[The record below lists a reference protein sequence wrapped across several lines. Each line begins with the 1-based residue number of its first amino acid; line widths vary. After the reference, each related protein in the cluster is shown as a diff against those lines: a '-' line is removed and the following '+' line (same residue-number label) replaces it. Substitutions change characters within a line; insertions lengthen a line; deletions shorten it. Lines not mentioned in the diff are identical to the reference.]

1 MTNLKSFFKGLGAIT
16 MKLLRIIPDGTTFKF
31 MAFRRMSFPFS
42 ALLSIVA
49 VLAFFVLSM
58 NFGIDFKGGT
68 VIEMRAKAGQ
78 VNISEVRAIVD
89 KMGFGDVEVQEFGGS
104 SEFSMRFALQP
115 GGDGAQQA
123 VVKKVRETFA
133 EKYEERR
140 VEVVGPRVS
149 AELVQNGT
157 IGVLFSLIAVLVYLW
172 FRFEWQFALGA
183 VIATMHDL
191 LLTIGFFAITR
202 IEFNMTSIAA
212 VLTIVGYSLN
222 DTVVVFDRIREMMRK
237 YKKMPTEELLD
248 LSINTTL
255 ARTVMV
261 SFTAALALV
270 ALAIFGG
277 TVIESFSLAMLFGV
291 VVGTYSSIFIAAPIL
306 IYLGLK
312 PGEGRLQVAEE
323 NAGMKSAVVKS
334 TGKAVSAKV

>member
-1 MTNLKSFFKGLGAIT
+1 
-16 MKLLRIIPDGTTFKF
+16 MKLLRIIPDGTDFKF
-31 MAFRRMSFPFS
+31 MSFRLWSFPFS
-42 ALLSIVA
+42 AFLSIVA
-49 VLAFFVLSM
+49 VVAFFSLGM

-68 VIEMRAKAGQ
+68 VIEMRSKAGALN
-78 VNISEVRAIVD
+78 VGEIRSVVD
-89 KMGFGDVEVQEFGGS
+89 KLGFGDVEVQEFGGGN
-104 SEFSMRFALQP
+104 EFSMRFALQP
-115 GGDGAQQA
+115 GGDAVQQE
-123 VVKKVRETFA
+123 VVKKVRAVFA
-133 EKYEERR
+133 DKFEERR

-157 IGVLFSLIAVLVYLW
+157 IGVLLSLFAVLIYLW
-172 FRFEWQFALGA
+172 FRFEWQFALAA

-191 LLTIGFFAITR
+191 ILTIGFFAISR

-237 YKKMPTEELLD
+237 YKKISTEDLLD

-261 SFTAALALV
+261 SFTAALALI
-270 ALAIFGG
+270 ALAFFGG
-277 TVIESFSLAMLFGV
+277 TVIESFSFAMLFGV
-291 VVGTYSSIFIAAPIL
+291 VVGTYSSIFIAAPVL

-312 PGEGRLQVAEE
+312 VGSGRAAEE
-323 NAGMKSAVVKS
+323 IIKTEPVKA
-334 TGKAVSAKV
+334 KA

>member
-1 MTNLKSFFKGLGAIT
+1 

-31 MAFRRMSFPFS
+31 MRFRAWSFPFS
-42 ALLSIVA
+42 AVVSIVA
-49 VLAFFVLSM
+49 IVAFFSIGM

-68 VIEMRAKAGQ
+68 VIEMQAKDGR
-78 VNISEVRAIVD
+78 VNVAEVRATVD

-104 SEFSMRFALQP
+104 NEVSMRFALQS
-115 GGDGAQQA
+115 GGEQAQQE
-123 VVKKVRETFA
+123 VVRKVRAAFA
-133 EKYEERR
+133 DKYTERR

-157 IGVLFSLIAVLVYLW
+157 IGVLLSLLAVLVYLW
-172 FRFEWQFALGA
+172 FRFEWQFAVGA
-183 VIATMHDL
+183 IIATMHDL
-191 LLTIGFFAITR
+191 LLTIGFFALSR

-212 VLTIVGYSLN
+212 VLTIVGYSMN
-222 DTVVVFDRIREMMRK
+222 DTVVVFDRIRELMRK

-270 ALAIFGG
+270 ALAFFGG
-277 TVIESFSLAMLFGV
+277 TVIESFSYAMLFGV
-291 VVGTYSSIFIAAPIL
+291 VVGTYSSIFIAAPVL

-312 PGEGRLQVAEE
+312 TGQGRVAEE
-323 NAGMKSAVVKS
+323 KVEVD
-334 TGKAVSAKV
+334 GKPAKA

>member
-1 MTNLKSFFKGLGAIT
+1 

-31 MAFRRMSFPFS
+31 MSFRLWSFPFS
-42 ALLSIVA
+42 ALLSIIA
-49 VLAFFVLSM
+49 VTAFFALSM

-68 VIEMRAKAGQ
+68 VIEMRSKSGALNVGE
-78 VNISEVRAIVD
+78 IRSTVD
-89 KMGFGDVEVQEFGGS
+89 KLGFGDVEVQEFGGGN
-104 SEFSMRFALQP
+104 EFSMRFALQP
-115 GGDGAQQA
+115 GGDAVQQE
-123 VVKKVRETFA
+123 VVKKVREVF
-133 EKYEERR
+133 KDKFEERR

-149 AELVQNGT
+149 SELVQNGT
-157 IGVLFSLIAVLVYLW
+157 IGVLLSLLAVLVYLW
-172 FRFEWQFALGA
+172 FRFEWQFALAA

-191 LLTIGFFAITR
+191 ILTIGFFAISR

-237 YKKMPTEELLD
+237 YKKMSTEELLD

-261 SFTAALALV
+261 SFTAALALI
-270 ALAIFGG
+270 ALAFFGG
-277 TVIESFSLAMLFGV
+277 TVIESFSFAMLFGV
-291 VVGTYSSIFIAAPIL
+291 VVGTYSSIFIAAPVL

-312 PGEGRLQVAEE
+312 VGQTKASGDEKVVE
-323 NAGMKSAVVKS
+323 VVK
-334 TGKAVSAKV
+334 AR

>member
-1 MTNLKSFFKGLGAIT
+1 

-31 MAFRRMSFPFS
+31 MSFRLWSFPFS
-42 ALLSIVA
+42 AFLSIVA
-49 VLAFFVLSM
+49 VVAFFSLGM

-68 VIEMRAKAGQ
+68 VIEMRAKAGALN
-78 VNISEVRAIVD
+78 VAEIRATVD
-89 KMGFGDVEVQEFGGS
+89 KLGFGDVEVQEFGGGN
-104 SEFSMRFALQP
+104 EFSMRFALQP
-115 GGDGAQQA
+115 GGDAVQQE
-123 VVKKVRETFA
+123 VVKKVREVF
-133 EKYEERR
+133 KDKFEERR

-149 AELVQNGT
+149 SELVQNGT
-157 IGVLFSLIAVLVYLW
+157 IGVLLSLFAVLIYLW
-172 FRFEWQFALGA
+172 FRFEWQFAMAA

-191 LLTIGFFAITR
+191 ILTIGFFAISR

-237 YKKMPTEELLD
+237 YKKISTEDLLD

-270 ALAIFGG
+270 ALAFFGG
-277 TVIESFSLAMLFGV
+277 TVIESFSFAMLFGV
-291 VVGTYSSIFIAAPIL
+291 VVGTYSSIFIAAPVL

-312 PGEGRLQVAEE
+312 AGSGRAADEI
-323 NAGMKSAVVKS
+323 VK
-334 TGKAVSAKV
+334 TETVKAKA

>member
-1 MTNLKSFFKGLGAIT
+1 

-31 MAFRRMSFPFS
+31 MSFRLWSFPFS
-42 ALLSIVA
+42 AILSIIA
-49 VLAFFVLSM
+49 VVAFFSLGM

-68 VIEMRAKAGQ
+68 VIEMRSKAGALN
-78 VNISEVRAIVD
+78 VGEIRSVVD
-89 KMGFGDVEVQEFGGS
+89 KLGFGDVEVQEFGGGN
-104 SEFSMRFALQP
+104 EFSMRFALQP
-115 GGDGAQQA
+115 GGDAVQQE
-123 VVKKVRETFA
+123 VVKKVREVF
-133 EKYEERR
+133 KDKFEERR

-149 AELVQNGT
+149 SELVQNGT
-157 IGVLFSLIAVLVYLW
+157 IGVLLSLLAVLIYLW
-172 FRFEWQFALGA
+172 FRFEWQFALAA

-191 LLTIGFFAITR
+191 ILTIGFFAISR

-237 YKKMPTEELLD
+237 YKKISTEDLLD

-270 ALAIFGG
+270 ALAFFGG
-277 TVIESFSLAMLFGV
+277 TVIESFSFAMLFGV
-291 VVGTYSSIFIAAPIL
+291 VVGTYSSIFIAAPVL

-312 PGEGRLQVAEE
+312 AGSGRVAEDAKAE
-323 NAGMKSAVVKS
+323 IVKA
-334 TGKAVSAKV
+334 KA

>member
-1 MTNLKSFFKGLGAIT
+1 

-31 MAFRRMSFPFS
+31 MSFRLWSFPFS
-42 ALLSIVA
+42 AFLSIVA
-49 VLAFFVLSM
+49 VVAFFSLGM

-68 VIEMRAKAGQ
+68 VIEMRSKAGALN
-78 VNISEVRAIVD
+78 VAEIRSVVD
-89 KMGFGDVEVQEFGGS
+89 KLGFGDVEVQEFGGGN
-104 SEFSMRFALQP
+104 EFSMRFALQP
-115 GGDGAQQA
+115 GGDAVQQE
-123 VVKKVRETFA
+123 VVKKVRAVFA
-133 EKYEERR
+133 DKYEERR

-149 AELVQNGT
+149 SELVQNGT
-157 IGVLFSLIAVLVYLW
+157 IGVLLSLLAVLIYLW
-172 FRFEWQFALGA
+172 FRFEWQFAMAA

-191 LLTIGFFAITR
+191 ILTIGFFAISR

-237 YKKMPTEELLD
+237 YKKISTEDLLD

-270 ALAIFGG
+270 ALAFFGG
-277 TVIESFSLAMLFGV
+277 TVIESFSFAMLFGV
-291 VVGTYSSIFIAAPIL
+291 VVGTYSSIFIAAPVL

-312 PGEGRLQVAEE
+312 AGSGRA
-323 NAGMKSAVVKS
+323 ADDAVKVEAK
-334 TGKAVSAKV
+334 TAKV

>member
-1 MTNLKSFFKGLGAIT
+1 

-31 MAFRRMSFPFS
+31 MSFRLWSFPFS
-42 ALLSIVA
+42 ALLSIIA
-49 VLAFFVLSM
+49 VVAFFTLSM

-68 VIEMRAKAGQ
+68 VIEMRSKSGAL
-78 VNISEVRAIVD
+78 NIGEIRGVVD
-89 KMGFGDVEVQEFGGS
+89 KLGFGDVEVQEFGGGN
-104 SEFSMRFALQP
+104 EFSMRFALQP
-115 GGDGAQQA
+115 GGDAAQQE
-123 VVKKVRETFA
+123 VVKKARAAFA
-133 EKYEERR
+133 DKFEERR

-149 AELVQNGT
+149 SELVQNGT
-157 IGVLFSLIAVLVYLW
+157 IGVLLSLLAVLIYLW
-172 FRFEWQFALGA
+172 FRFEWQFAMAA

-191 LLTIGFFAITR
+191 ILTIGFFAISR

-237 YKKMPTEELLD
+237 YKKMSTEDLLD

-261 SFTAALALV
+261 SFTAALALI
-270 ALAIFGG
+270 ALAFFGG
-277 TVIESFSLAMLFGV
+277 TVIESFSFAMLFGV
-291 VVGTYSSIFIAAPIL
+291 VVGTYSSIFIAAPVL

-312 PGEGRLQVAEE
+312 VGQVRAADEEKAAE
-323 NAGMKSAVVKS
+323 VVK
-334 TGKAVSAKV
+334 VR

>member
-1 MTNLKSFFKGLGAIT
+1 

-31 MAFRRMSFPFS
+31 MSFRLWSFPFS
-42 ALLSIVA
+42 AFLSIVA
-49 VLAFFVLSM
+49 VVAFFSLGM

-68 VIEMRAKAGQ
+68 VIEMRAKAGALN
-78 VNISEVRAIVD
+78 VAEIRATVD
-89 KMGFGDVEVQEFGGS
+89 KLGFGDVEVQEFGGGN
-104 SEFSMRFALQP
+104 EFSMRFALQP
-115 GGDGAQQA
+115 GGDAVQQE
-123 VVKKVRETFA
+123 VVKKVREVF
-133 EKYEERR
+133 KDKFEERR

-149 AELVQNGT
+149 SELVQNGT
-157 IGVLFSLIAVLVYLW
+157 IGVLLSLFAVLIYLW
-172 FRFEWQFALGA
+172 FRFEWQFAMAA

-191 LLTIGFFAITR
+191 ILTIGFFAISR

-237 YKKMPTEELLD
+237 YKKISTEDLLD

-270 ALAIFGG
+270 ALAFFGG
-277 TVIESFSLAMLFGV
+277 TVIESFSFAMLFGV
-291 VVGTYSSIFIAAPIL
+291 VVGTYSSIFIAAPVL

-312 PGEGRLQVAEE
+312 AGSGRAADEAKAVE
-323 NAGMKSAVVKS
+323 VVK
-334 TGKAVSAKV
+334 AR

>member
-1 MTNLKSFFKGLGAIT
+1 

-31 MAFRRMSFPFS
+31 MSFRLWSFPFS
-42 ALLSIVA
+42 AFLSIVA
-49 VLAFFVLSM
+49 VVAFFSLGM

-68 VIEMRAKAGQ
+68 VIEMRSKAGALN
-78 VNISEVRAIVD
+78 VGEIRSVVD
-89 KMGFGDVEVQEFGGS
+89 KLGFGDVEVQEFGGGN
-104 SEFSMRFALQP
+104 EFSMRFALQP
-115 GGDGAQQA
+115 GGDAVQQE
-123 VVKKVRETFA
+123 VVKKVREVF
-133 EKYEERR
+133 KDKFEERR

-157 IGVLFSLIAVLVYLW
+157 IGVLTSLLAVLIYLW
-172 FRFEWQFALGA
+172 FRFEWQFALAA

-191 LLTIGFFAITR
+191 ILTIGFFAISR

-237 YKKMPTEELLD
+237 YKKISTEDLLD

-270 ALAIFGG
+270 ALAFFGG
-277 TVIESFSLAMLFGV
+277 TVIESFSFAMLFGV
-291 VVGTYSSIFIAAPIL
+291 VVGTYSSIFIAAPVL

-312 PGEGRLQVAEE
+312 AGSGRAAEE
-323 NAGMKSAVVKS
+323 IIKTDPVKA
-334 TGKAVSAKV
+334 KA

>member
-1 MTNLKSFFKGLGAIT
+1 
-16 MKLLRIIPDGTTFKF
+16 MKLLRIVPDGTTFKF
-31 MAFRRMSFPFS
+31 MRFRSVAFPFS
-42 ALLSIVA
+42 AILSIVA
-49 VLAFFVLSM
+49 IVAFFALSM

-68 VIEMRAKAGQ
+68 VIEMQAKDGK
-78 VNISEVRAIVD
+78 VNITEVRAAVD
-89 KMGFGDVEVQEFGGS
+89 KLGFGDVEVQEFGGS
-104 SEFSMRFALQP
+104 NEFSMRFALQP
-115 GGDGAQQA
+115 GGDQAQQQVVSRVRA
-123 VVKKVRETFA
+123 VFA
-133 EKYEERR
+133 DRYIERR

-157 IGVLFSLIAVLVYLW
+157 IGVLLSVLAVLIYLW
-172 FRFEWQFALGA
+172 FRFEWQFAVGA

-191 LLTIGFFAITR
+191 LLTIGFFAISR

-212 VLTIVGYSLN
+212 VLTIVGYSIN
-222 DTVVVFDRIREMMRK
+222 DTVVVFDRIRELMRK

-270 ALAIFGG
+270 ALAFFGG
-277 TVIESFSLAMLFGV
+277 TVIESFSYAMLFGV
-291 VVGTYSSIFIAAPIL
+291 VVGTYSSIFIAAPVL

-312 PGEGRLQVAEE
+312 TGQVKPGDAKADAAAE
-323 NAGMKSAVVKS
+323 AKP
-334 TGKAVSAKV
+334 TKA

>member
-1 MTNLKSFFKGLGAIT
+1 

-31 MAFRRMSFPFS
+31 MQFRAWSFPFS
-42 ALLSIVA
+42 AFLSIVA
-49 VLAFFVLSM
+49 IAAFFALSM

-68 VIEMRAKAGQ
+68 VIEMQAKDGK
-78 VNISEVRAIVD
+78 VNIAEVRATVD
-89 KMGFGDVEVQEFGGS
+89 KMGFGDVEVQEFGGTN
-104 SEFSMRFALQP
+104 EFSMRFALQP
-115 GGDGAQQA
+115 GGDQAQQE
-123 VVKKVRETFA
+123 VVRKVRAAFA
-133 EKYEERR
+133 DKYTERR

-157 IGVLFSLIAVLVYLW
+157 IGVLLSILAVLIYLW
-172 FRFEWQFALGA
+172 FRFEWQFAVGA

-191 LLTIGFFAITR
+191 LLTIGFFAISR

-261 SFTAALALV
+261 SFTAALALI
-270 ALAIFGG
+270 ALAFFGG
-277 TVIESFSLAMLFGV
+277 TVIESFSFAMLFGV
-291 VVGTYSSIFIAAPIL
+291 VVGTYSSIFIAAPVL

-312 PGEGRLQVAEE
+312 TGQGRVSE
-323 NAGMKSAVVKS
+323 
-334 TGKAVSAKV
+334 GKAEVEAKPAKA

>member
-1 MTNLKSFFKGLGAIT
+1 V
-16 MKLLRIIPDGTTFKF
+16 KLLRIIPDGTDFKF
-31 MAFRRMSFPFS
+31 MRFRLWSFPFS
-42 ALLSIVA
+42 ALLSIIA
-49 VLAFFVLSM
+49 VVCFFALSM

-68 VIEMRAKAGQ
+68 VIEMRSKTGAL
-78 VNISEVRAIVD
+78 NIGEVRSVVD
-89 KMGFGDVEVQEFGGS
+89 KLGFGEVEVQEFGGGG
-104 SEFSMRFALQP
+104 EFSMRFALQP
-115 GGDGAQQA
+115 GGDAAQQE
-123 VVKKVRETFA
+123 VVKKVRAVFA
-133 EKYEERR
+133 DKFEERR

-149 AELVQNGT
+149 SELVQNGT
-157 IGVLFSLIAVLVYLW
+157 IGVLLSLFAVLVYLW
-172 FRFEWQFALGA
+172 FRFEWQFALAA

-191 LLTIGFFAITR
+191 LLTIGFFAISR

-237 YKKMPTEELLD
+237 YKKMSTEDLLD

-270 ALAIFGG
+270 ALAFFGG
-277 TVIESFSLAMLFGV
+277 TVIESFSFAMLFGV
-291 VVGTYSSIFIAAPIL
+291 VVGTYSSIFIAAPVL

-312 PGEGRLQVAEE
+312 VGQGSSAADSKAE
-323 NAGMKSAVVKS
+323 VVK
-334 TGKAVSAKV
+334 A

>member
-1 MTNLKSFFKGLGAIT
+1 

-31 MAFRRMSFPFS
+31 MSFRLWSFPFS
-42 ALLSIVA
+42 AFLSIVA
-49 VLAFFVLSM
+49 VVAFFSLGM

-68 VIEMRAKAGQ
+68 VIEMRAKAGALN
-78 VNISEVRAIVD
+78 VAEIRATVD
-89 KMGFGDVEVQEFGGS
+89 KLGFGDVEVQEFGGGN
-104 SEFSMRFALQP
+104 EFSMRFALQP
-115 GGDGAQQA
+115 GGDAVQQE
-123 VVKKVRETFA
+123 VVKKVREVF
-133 EKYEERR
+133 KDKFEERR

-149 AELVQNGT
+149 SELVQNGT
-157 IGVLFSLIAVLVYLW
+157 IGVLLSLFAVLIYLW
-172 FRFEWQFALGA
+172 FRFEWQFAMAA

-191 LLTIGFFAITR
+191 ILTIGFFAISR

-237 YKKMPTEELLD
+237 YKKISTEDLLD

-261 SFTAALALV
+261 SFTAALALI
-270 ALAIFGG
+270 ALAFFGG
-277 TVIESFSLAMLFGV
+277 TVIESFSFAMLFGV
-291 VVGTYSSIFIAAPIL
+291 VVGTYSSIFIAAPVL

-312 PGEGRLQVAEE
+312 AGSGRAADEAKAVE
-323 NAGMKSAVVKS
+323 VVK
-334 TGKAVSAKV
+334 AR

>member
-1 MTNLKSFFKGLGAIT
+1 V
-16 MKLLRIIPDGTTFKF
+16 KLLRIIPDGTTFKF
-31 MAFRRMSFPFS
+31 MQFRRWSFPFS
-42 ALLSIVA
+42 AFMSIVA
-49 VLAFFVLSM
+49 VAAFFAFSM

-68 VIEMRAKAGQ
+68 VIEMKAKTGT
-78 VNISEVRAIVD
+78 VNITEVRSVVD
-89 KMGFGDVEVQEFGGS
+89 KMGFGEAEVQEFGGS
-104 SEFSMRFALQP
+104 NEFSMRFALQP
-115 GGDGAQQA
+115 GGDAAQQE
-123 VVKKVRETFA
+123 VVRKVRAAFG

-157 IGVLFSLIAVLVYLW
+157 IGVLLSILAVLIYLW
-172 FRFEWQFALGA
+172 FRFEWQFAVAA
-183 VIATMHDL
+183 VVATMHDL
-191 LLTIGFFAITR
+191 LLTIGFFAISR

-270 ALAIFGG
+270 ALAFFGG
-277 TVIESFSLAMLFGV
+277 TVIESFSFAMLFGV
-291 VVGTYSSIFIAAPIL
+291 VVGTYSSIFIAAPVL

-312 PGEGRLQVAEE
+312 VGQGRYGEE
-323 NAGMKSAVVKS
+323 KPAVES
-334 TGKAVSAKV
+334 KAVNPKAAGAKPAKA